1 MSPSANDPNRPP
13 NRPDDVPTVGI
24 AASEGPGADL
34 AAVDSR
40 LTRVAM
46 LLPVI
51 GAPAGLLFAILA
63 SLMISGWRVQHSAI
77 VQVDTQ
83 WRPGEQLAL
92 RVHVQDGEGAGMA
105 DAVVQATLR
114 RGEQTAALAEARDV
128 TGGGSTQATLQVPEW
143 DAGPAELELDI
154 RGGGQ
159 RFRESVPLTIGR
171 AREARRGTVTISTSV
186 KNWSDDTEPQPERLR
201 IALRPLGR
209 IAAGFDNTLM
219 VRVTDAEGTP
229 HVGPVEVLVL
239 DGEFGNKSDNQ
250 FGNWPAGAAP
260 GPQVAT
266 RGTTDAQGLL
276 RFDGPLSTDVVRFEV
291 RVLAPPIVAAPPQE
305 GCSKCEAAK
314 AAEAKPNAGKA
325 AKAADAA
332 GTTVPGATATST
344 TVGTATAVP
353 ADSAVEP
360 PPLGSR
366 KFRLVSFAG
375 AVRVSAEPLA
385 LRSGATLQ
393 INARALRAKKPVFVD
408 LHGPDGAWVD
418 TLTPVTGP
426 EPPREWSTAGLSPG
440 FLQIEAY
447 QFTTS
452 PGESA
457 ALARVQITEG
467 EPDTDAALA
476 PLFEQQR
483 AQMSVGR
490 VEKGFDRELERKY
503 LDVIEKAVIPSAEV
517 PLARAWLLGT
527 LPVEVLGPPLALTSL
542 PREQADLA
550 ARKTTWAAGLRWFLL
565 GGGGLFLLT
574 TLLLIVISHRRAAA
588 KLTGEI
594 HGQAATA
601 EIAHEIVQAQRAVL
615 LRAVALVVTMA
626 LGLVLMVV
634 VLDKLMWSA

>member
-1 MSPSANDPNRPP
+1 
-13 NRPDDVPTVGI
+13 
-24 AASEGPGADL
+24 
-34 AAVDSR
+34 
-40 LTRVAM
+40 M

-63 SLMISGWRVQHSAI
+63 SLMISGWHVEHSAI

-92 RVHVQDGEGAGMA
+92 RVHVQDGAGVGVP
-105 DAVVQATLR
+105 DAVVQASLR

-128 TGGGSTQATLQVPEW
+128 TGGGSTQATLRVPDW
-143 DAGPAELELDI
+143 DAGPAELQLDVSA
-154 RGGGQ
+154 GDQ
-159 RFRESVPLTIGR
+159 RFRETVPLTIDR
-171 AREARRGTVTISTSV
+171 ARVVRHGTVTISTSV

-209 IAAGFDNTLM
+209 LAAGFDNTLL
-219 VRVTDAEGTP
+219 VRVTDAEGVP
-229 HVGPVEVLVL
+229 HVGPIEVIVL
-239 DGEFGNKSDNQ
+239 DGEFGEKRAVS
-250 FGNWPAGAAP
+250 GS
-260 GPQVAT
+260 GPQVVA

-291 RVLAPPIVAAPPQE
+291 RVLAPPIVTAPSPE
-305 GCSKCEAAK
+305 GCSKCEEAAR
-314 AAEAKPNAGKA
+314 AALKQGRRKPGKA
-325 AKAADAA
+325 ELRASETAAA
-332 GTTVPGATATST
+332 GTAAAGTVAA
-344 TVGTATAVP
+344 GTAAAGTVAPGTAAAGTVAP
-353 ADSAVEP
+353 GTAAAGTVAVIEQ
-360 PPLGSR
+360 PPLGAR

-393 INARALRAKKPVFVD
+393 IHARALRAKKPVFVD
-408 LHGPDGAWVD
+408 VHGPDGAWVE
-418 TLTPVTGP
+418 TFAPVTGP

-483 AQMSVGR
+483 ALMSVGR

-503 LDVIEKAVIPSAEV
+503 LDTIEKAVIPSAEV

-527 LPVEVLGPPLALTSL
+527 LPIEVLGPPLALATL
-542 PREQADLA
+542 AREQADLA
-550 ARKTTWAAGLRWFLL
+550 ARKLRWAGGLRWFLL

-594 HGQAATA
+594 HGAAATA
-601 EIAHEIVQAQRAVL
+601 EIAREIAQAQRAVL

-634 VLDKLMWSA
+634 VLDKLLWSA

>member
-13 NRPDDVPTVGI
+13 NRPDDVPAVGV
-24 AASEGPGADL
+24 AASEDPGADL

-128 TGGGSTQATLQVPEW
+128 TGGGSTQTTLQVPAW

-239 DGEFGNKSDNQ
+239 DGEFGSTSDDR
-250 FGNWPAGAAP
+250 PSGAAA
-260 GPQVAT
+260 GPQVAV

-291 RVLAPPIVAAPPQE
+291 RVLAPPIVA
-305 GCSKCEAAK
+305 
-314 AAEAKPNAGKA
+314 
-325 AKAADAA
+325 
-332 GTTVPGATATST
+332 VPFK
-344 TVGTATAVP
+344 VP
-353 ADSAVEP
+353 AE
-360 PPLGSR
+360 
-366 KFRLVSFAG
+366 
-375 AVRVSAEPLA
+375 
-385 LRSGATLQ
+385 T
-393 INARALRAKKPVFVD
+393 
-408 LHGPDGAWVD
+408 
-418 TLTPVTGP
+418 
-426 EPPREWSTAGLSPG
+426 
-440 FLQIEAY
+440 
-447 QFTTS
+447 
-452 PGESA
+452 
-457 ALARVQITEG
+457 
-467 EPDTDAALA
+467 
-476 PLFEQQR
+476 
-483 AQMSVGR
+483 
-490 VEKGFDRELERKY
+490 
-503 LDVIEKAVIPSAEV
+503 
-517 PLARAWLLGT
+517 
-527 LPVEVLGPPLALTSL
+527 
-542 PREQADLA
+542 
-550 ARKTTWAAGLRWFLL
+550 
-565 GGGGLFLLT
+565 
-574 TLLLIVISHRRAAA
+574 
-588 KLTGEI
+588 
-594 HGQAATA
+594 
-601 EIAHEIVQAQRAVL
+601 
-615 LRAVALVVTMA
+615 
-626 LGLVLMVV
+626 VV
-634 VLDKLMWSA
+634 VPV

>member
-1 MSPSANDPNRPP
+1 
-13 NRPDDVPTVGI
+13 
-24 AASEGPGADL
+24 
-34 AAVDSR
+34 
-40 LTRVAM
+40 M

-92 RVHVQDGEGAGMA
+92 RVHVQDGEGAGMP

-114 RGEQTAALAEARDV
+114 RGEQAVALAEARDV
-128 TGGGSTQATLQVPEW
+128 TGGGSTQATLRVPDW

-159 RFRESVPLTIGR
+159 QFREVVPLTIDR
-171 AREARRGTVTISTSV
+171 ARAARRGTVTISTSV

-209 IAAGFDNTLM
+209 IAAGFDNALM
-219 VRVTDAEGTP
+219 VRVTDAEGVP
-229 HVGPVEVLVL
+229 QVGPIEVLLL
-239 DGEFGNKSDNQ
+239 DGEFGRKPD
-250 FGNWPAGAAP
+250 GAGAGA
-260 GPQVAT
+260 GPRVVA

-276 RFDGPLSTDVVRFEV
+276 RFDGPLNTDVVRFEV
-291 RVLAPPIVAAPPQE
+291 RVLAPPIVVSPPPE
-305 GCSKCEAAK
+305 GCSKCEEAR
-314 AAEAKPNAGKA
+314 AAEAKAAKAGKRGKAGKA
-325 AKAADAA
+325 DGATSTGTAA
-332 GTTVPGATATST
+332 GTVAP
-344 TVGTATAVP
+344 GTATAAGTVAP
-353 ADSAVEP
+353 GTVAPGTATAPGTVAPGTVAPGTVVEP

-385 LRSGATLQ
+385 LRAGTPLQ

-418 TLTPVTGP
+418 TLAPVTGP

-490 VEKGFDRELERKY
+490 VEKNFDRELERKY
-503 LDVIEKAVIPSAEV
+503 LDIIEKAVIPSAEV

-527 LPVEVLGPPLALTSL
+527 LPVEVLGPPLAVATLA
-542 PREQADLA
+542 REQADLA
-550 ARKTTWAAGLRWFLL
+550 ARKTTWAGGLRWFLL
-565 GGGGLFLLT
+565 GGGGVFLLV

-594 HGQAATA
+594 HGASAKV
-601 EIAHEIVQAQRAVL
+601 EIAREIVQAQRAVL

-634 VLDKLMWSA
+634 VLDKLLWSA

>member
-1 MSPSANDPNRPP
+1 M
-13 NRPDDVPTVGI
+13 
-24 AASEGPGADL
+24 
-34 AAVDSR
+34 DSR

-92 RVHVQDGEGAGMA
+92 RVHVQNGEGVGVP

-114 RGEQTAALAEARDV
+114 RGEQAAALAEARDV
-128 TGGGSTQATLQVPEW
+128 TGGGSTQATLEVPAW
-143 DAGPAELELDI
+143 DAGPAELQLDI
-154 RGGGQ
+154 VAGER
-159 RFRESVPLTIGR
+159 RFRETVPLTIDR
-171 AREARRGTVTISTSV
+171 ARAVRHGTVTISTSV

-209 IAAGFDNTLM
+209 IAAGFDNTLL
-219 VRVTDAEGTP
+219 VRVTDSEGVP
-229 HVGPVEVLVL
+229 HVGPIEVRVI
-239 DGEFGNKSDNQ
+239 DGEFGDKRAVS
-250 FGNWPAGAAP
+250 GA
-260 GPQVAT
+260 GPQVVAA
-266 RGTTDAQGLL
+266 GTTDAQGLL

-291 RVLAPPIVAAPPQE
+291 RVLAPPIVAAPPPE
-305 GCSKCEAAK
+305 GCSKCE
-314 AAEAKPNAGKA
+314 
-325 AKAADAA
+325 DAA
-332 GTTVPGATATST
+332 RAALKQGRRKPGTVAPETAAPEAVAPGTVI
-344 TVGTATAVP
+344 
-353 ADSAVEP
+353 EQ

-393 INARALRAKKPVFVD
+393 IHARALRAKKPVFVD
-408 LHGPDGAWVD
+408 VHGPDGAWVD
-418 TLTPVTGP
+418 TFAPVTGP
-426 EPPREWSTAGLSPG
+426 EPPRAWSTAGLSPG
-440 FLQIEAY
+440 FVQIEAY

-483 AQMSVGR
+483 ALMSVGR

-503 LDVIEKAVIPSAEV
+503 LDTIEKAVIPSTEV

-527 LPVEVLGPPLALTSL
+527 LPIEVLGPPLALATL
-542 PREQADLA
+542 AREQADLA
-550 ARKTTWAAGLRWFLL
+550 ARKLSWAAGLRWFLL
-565 GGGGLFLLT
+565 GGGGVFLLT

-594 HGQAATA
+594 HGAAATA
-601 EIAHEIVQAQRAVL
+601 EIAREIAQAQRAVL
-615 LRAVALVVTMA
+615 VRAIALVVTMA

-634 VLDKLMWSA
+634 VLDKLLWSA

>member
-13 NRPDDVPTVGI
+13 NRPDDVPAVGV
-24 AASEGPGADL
+24 AASEDPGADL

-128 TGGGSTQATLQVPEW
+128 TGGGSTQTTLQVPAW

-239 DGEFGNKSDNQ
+239 DGEFGSTSDDR
-250 FGNWPAGAAP
+250 PSGAAA
-260 GPQVAT
+260 GPQVAV

-314 AAEAKPNAGKA
+314 AADAKAGKA
-325 AKAADAA
+325 AKGTKGAETASTTAVA
-332 GTTVPGATATST
+332 GTVAA
-344 TVGTATAVP
+344 GTATAVP
-353 ADSAVEP
+353 ADTAVEP

-418 TLTPVTGP
+418 TLAPVTGP

-634 VLDKLMWSA
+634 VLDKLLWSA